1 MNATNALSLIL
12 VAIRDFGGSLL
23 LILLAIMGIIVGVL
37 IVKVGLNLVWHAD
50 GTTNWL
56 GRHWSWYDQRT
67 YSPYKGYKRWRSRKW
82 NMKHMP
88 DGM

>member
-1 MNATNALSLIL
+1 MNATNALNLIL
-12 VAIRDFGGSLL
+12 VATRDFGGSLL

-56 GRHWSWYDQRT
+56 GSHWSWYDQMT

-82 NMKHMP
+82 NLEHMP